1 LQNGETY
8 EFQDQDILNE
18 AVNGSFYKLPGYL
31 NGLPESLIKD
41 QGELI
46 HFAGSSKPWMPDS
59 QRIGTERW
67 RQNCFVAISKIESL
81 KKRIRF
87 KVEIQSESQT
97 KNLLKSIIRFFLKDS
112 YRIESQFLISEIGL
126 ALNKLKGF
134 QS

>member
-1 LQNGETY
+1 
-8 EFQDQDILNE
+8 
-18 AVNGSFYKLPGYL
+18 L
-31 NGLPESLIKD
+31 NGIPESLIKD

-46 HFAGSSKPWMPDS
+46 HFAGNSKPWMPDS

-67 RQNCFVAISKIESL
+67 RKNCLVAISKIESL

-87 KVEIQSESQT
+87 KIEIQSESQI
-97 KNLLKSIIRFFLKDS
+97 KNLLKSTIRFFLKES